1 MDSRGG
7 DRVGLQKKYGSA
19 KALYEGVKS
28 YFDSITRRDL
38 VTEQEDTGELDRY
51 GHKIFIPVPAKNG
64 NGEEIYRTV
73 YLIPPSVGDLCDHL
87 QIHLSTWRRYCAEEK
102 FREVTEW
109 ANDRFVNWRFSE
121 AVVRPDKMT
130 KGLIYDLEANYRAK
144 SADLQREEQQ
154 AEEIRR
160 GMKAIADLMT
170 SPSRSRDLQEFE
182 EEQE

>member
-1 MDSRGG
+1 M
-7 DRVGLQKKYGSA
+7 GLQKKYGSA
-19 KALYEGVKS
+19 KALYEGIKS

-38 VTEQEDTGELDRY
+38 VTEQKDTGKLDRY

-64 NGEEIYRTV
+64 KGEEIYRTV

-130 KGLIYDLEANYRAK
+130 KGLIWDAEKNYLRTDAHEIETIEDDGLIAALSR
-144 SADLQREEQQ
+144 SADSLFDDGDDSDMLPEV
-154 AEEIRR
+154 
-160 GMKAIADLMT
+160 GT
-170 SPSRSRDLQEFE
+170 
-182 EEQE
+182 

>member
-1 MDSRGG
+1 M
-7 DRVGLQKKYGSA
+7 GLQKKYGSA

-64 NGEEIYRTV
+64 KGEEIYRAV

-87 QIHLSTWRRYCAEEK
+87 QIHLSTWRRYCADEK
-102 FREVTEW
+102 YREVTEW

-130 KGLIYDLEANYRAK
+130 KGLIWDAEKNY
-144 SADLQREEQQ
+144 L
-154 AEEIRR
+154 
-160 GMKAIADLMT
+160 
-170 SPSRSRDLQEFE
+170 RSDAAEFE
-182 EEQE
+182 PMEDDGLIAALGKSVDGLFDDGDDSDMLPEEGGA